1 MTAGGTASFVS
12 ADETPAVPHSSP
24 KRARETEGEETG
36 GDQPLTLA
44 LLQQAL
50 QVNQQQIT
58 NSLHESLE
66 GLGRRVGNLEQNM
79 DQHVENTTRL
89 LGAMTDR
96 HCDIENTVKKE
107 LEIDIDMADSFVPGL
122 RRGFAIVPI
131 APRAGED
138 QSTFRSRIRDSLRHI
153 REAKVITGQKPQG
166 GDRHFWAAIS
176 ETPERRKRAQF
187 AGKIKRL
194 VLESEGDKHKLDVEF
209 GTGNVWYNSVKIASA
224 TTAPPAGAD
233 TVGIG
238 WISLPT
244 LARQIGV
251 ALGSL
256 TETWEELKKP
266 LA

>member
-1 MTAGGTASFVS
+1 MENNKPALIMGGWDADQSAS
-12 ADETPAVPHSSP
+12 ETLRLV
-24 KRARETEGEETG
+24 K
-36 GDQPLTLA
+36 
-44 LLQQAL
+44 
-50 QVNQQQIT
+50 
-58 NSLHESLE
+58 
-66 GLGRRVGNLEQNM
+66 
-79 DQHVENTTRL
+79 QHVE
-89 LGAMTDR
+89 
-96 HCDIENTVKKE
+96 E
-107 LEIDIDMADSFVPGL
+107 LEIDIDMAGFVP
-122 RRGFAIVPI
+122 RTTPRIRDRSDR
-131 APRAGED
+131 PRAGED
-138 QSTFRSRIRDSLRHI
+138 QSTFRSRIRDGLRHI

-194 VLESEGDKHKLDVEF
+194 ILESEGDKHKLDVEF

-224 TTAPPAGAD
+224 TTTPPAGAD

-256 TETWEELKKP
+256 TDTWDELKKP
-266 LA
+266 LV